1 MTELLL
7 TKYRIQ
13 TTGADGGHNYILT
26 EVLHKGVNRKIVIIF
41 IDKSEEINLDEIK
54 PIKVKG
60 EIEDSGIEH
69 DLIMTNAKVIQ

>member
-7 TKYRIQ
+7 TEYSIQ

-26 EVLHKGVNRKIVIIF
+26 EVPHKGIDRKIVIIF
-41 IDKSEEINLDEIK
+41 INKSEEINLDETK
-54 PIKVKG
+54 QIKVKG